1 MNSLLP
7 FATALLLGAAHALEA
22 DHMAAVTAFSVRR
35 PSPRS
40 AALFGVRW
48 AFGHGLA
55 VVLAGTT
62 IFALGIR
69 LAPGDTAWVD
79 RLVGVVLVALGV
91 WTATRARTLH
101 VHEHRHDDGTM
112 HAHLHAHDAAHS
124 SH

>member
-22 DHMAAVTAFSVRR
+22 DHMAAVTAFAVRR
-35 PSPRS
+35 PGPRS

-55 VVLAGTT
+55 VVIAGTAV
-62 IFALGIR
+62 FALGVR
-69 LAPGDTAWVD
+69 LVPDDTAWVD

-91 WTATRARTLH
+91 WTAARARS
-101 VHEHRHDDGTM
+101 
-112 HAHLHAHDAAHS
+112 LHAHE
-124 SH
+124 